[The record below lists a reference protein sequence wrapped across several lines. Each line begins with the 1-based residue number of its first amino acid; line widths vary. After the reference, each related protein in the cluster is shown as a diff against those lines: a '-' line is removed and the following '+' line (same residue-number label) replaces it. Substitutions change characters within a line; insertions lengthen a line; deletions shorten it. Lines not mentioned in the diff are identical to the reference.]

1 MPEPGEIR
9 LMLCGDVMLGR
20 GIDQVLPHPGDPA
33 LPQSSRKGRDARLYV
48 ALAEL
53 RNGPLPRRREADY
66 VWGDGPGLFA
76 ALRPDLR
83 LVNLETAVTARG
95 TPWPGKKVHYR
106 LHPKNIAVLRSAGID
121 FCALA
126 NNHTLDFGYDG
137 LADTLE
143 ALAHAGIPHAG
154 AGSDRG
160 EAVAPA
166 VLRLASGGRVLAFS
180 AATTSSGCPAVWGAE
195 AQRAGI
201 NLVRL
206 DDAGLAALRA
216 AIAEVRRPGD
226 RVVVSLHWND
236 NYVRGVHPIER
247 AFAQRLVDEAGVD
260 LVHGHSSHHVRGI
273 EVHSGRLI
281 LYGCGDLVN
290 DYEGILKLPG
300 QLAFEPDLGLVY
312 LARLGADDGR
322 LLGLEMVPTRMLRLQ
337 LCRAGRP
344 AAGRLAALLNR
355 EGKALGTSVVERD
368 GTLHLRWQGS

>member
-1 MPEPGEIR
+1 
-9 LMLCGDVMLGR
+9 MLCGDVMLGR

-53 RNGPLPRRREADY
+53 RNGPLPRRRGADY
-66 VWGDGPGLFA
+66 VWGDGPGLFD

-143 ALAHAGIPHAG
+143 ALAQAGIPHAG

-166 VLRLASGGRVLAFS
+166 VLRLASGGRILAFS

-300 QLAFEPDLGLVY
+300 RLALEPDLGLVY
-312 LARLGADDGR
+312 LARLGADDGH

-337 LCRAGRP
+337 LRRAGRS

-368 GTLHLRWQGS
+368 GRLHLRWQGG